1 MIASTTIK
9 THRRS
14 GRDYL
19 AGAWIRTSRPQVR
32 RMIAELRAARV
43 LLGEL
48 EVLVAEGV
56 KGSKAEKKAKTAEI
70 RGLEREIKAGRKGVK
85 LAAQGLLIALQTGH
99 NVTRGER
106 GHLWA
111 TFRGLAEAQGLSEP
125 EALRLLAA

>member
-1 MIASTTIK
+1 MIAGTTIK

-32 RMIAELRAARV
+32 RMVAELRAARV

-48 EVLVAEGV
+48 EALVAEGV
-56 KGSKAEKKAKTAEI
+56 KGAKAEKKAKLAEI
-70 RGLEREIKAGRKGVK
+70 RGLEREIHSGRRGIK

-106 GHLWA
+106 GYLWA
-111 TFRGLAEAQGLSEP
+111 AFRGLAEAQGLSEP